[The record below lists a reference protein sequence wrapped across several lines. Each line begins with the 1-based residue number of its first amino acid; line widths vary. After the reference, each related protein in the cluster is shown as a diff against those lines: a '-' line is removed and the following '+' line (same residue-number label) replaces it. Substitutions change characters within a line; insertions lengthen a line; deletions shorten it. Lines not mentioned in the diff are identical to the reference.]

1 VRRDVPWGVTFSS
14 NVTPSRRVLNLLTL
28 GTIGGIS
35 ADLSLALLF
44 DTLDLSADLLFGY
57 LIWIFAVAL
66 FWLHPAAGALAAVT
80 GAFIAMQLG
89 FQFETLLSVM
99 LFCALSA
106 LYCSPWVRRI
116 YLVLALALSAN
127 VGLIQSDPVLAAGF
141 GLFSGAVMTLSYL
154 IGRATRKQLAS
165 RLAAERE
172 LVELRSTHEA
182 ALAGE
187 RRSIARDLHD
197 ILAHDLTVISMQTQ
211 VAAATGTP
219 ESRAAALS
227 QISQSA
233 SAALHDLRRVLLVLQ
248 RENIIGAGPGDAP
261 ELDLESGL
269 QRFTER
275 LEDLGFRVDTSIH
288 GDLSSISQSVEACLY
303 RILQE
308 CTTNVV
314 KHGARGHET
323 NDCTIE
329 LEVKEATVDL
339 SVTNRTD
346 PTQAPAL
353 KHASSGTGLISME
366 DRAATFGGT
375 IEAGSPAEGI
385 WSVQVSGIQ
394 MRLPR

>member
-1 VRRDVPWGVTFSS
+1 MRVTFS
-14 NVTPSRRVLNLLTL
+14 NDLAPSRRVLGSLTL
-28 GTIGGIS
+28 ITVAGICADIGLGMTIAAEYTS
-35 ADLSLALLF
+35 TTF
-44 DTLDLSADLLFGY
+44 QYGY
-57 LIWIFAVAL
+57 LIWILAVSL
-66 FWLHPAAGALAAVT
+66 LWLHPAAGAIAALF
-80 GAFIAMQLG
+80 GAVIGAMVDS
-89 FQFETLLSVM
+89 QFETALLVV
-99 LFCALSA
+99 LFSGLSA
-106 LYCSPWVRRI
+106 LYCSTWFRRL
-116 YLVLALALSAN
+116 YLLLAIGVAIS
-127 VGLIQSDPVLAAGF
+127 VGLAQPVPLLIVGF
-141 GLFSGAVMTLSYL
+141 GVTIAAVMCLSYFA
-154 IGRATRKQLAS
+154 GRATRRHLLS
-165 RLAAERE
+165 RLTAERE
-172 LVELRSTHEA
+172 LMQLRAVHQD

-248 RENIIGAGPGDAP
+248 RENIIGAAPGDAP

-269 QRFTER
+269 ERFTER
-275 LEDLGFRVDTSIH
+275 LEDLGFTVETSVH

-314 KHGARGHET
+314 KHGARGQGL

-339 SVTNRTD
+339 AVTNRTD
-346 PTQAPAL
+346 PRQAPAP
-353 KHASSGTGLISME
+353 KHATSGTGLISME
-366 DRAATFGGT
+366 DRAATYGGT
-375 IEAGSPAEGI
+375 IEAGSPATGI
-385 WSVQVSGIQ
+385 WSVRVSDIKL
-394 MRLPR
+394 RLR

>member
-1 VRRDVPWGVTFSS
+1 MTFSS
-14 NVTPSRRVLNLLTL
+14 EVAPSRRVLSILTIA
-28 GTIGGIS
+28 TIVGIS
-35 ADLSLALLF
+35 ADIALAL
-44 DTLDLSADLLFGY
+44 TLDPEYLSATIQYGY
-57 LIWIFAVAL
+57 LIWILAASL
-66 FWLHPAAGALAAVT
+66 IWLHPAAGSLAALI
-80 GAFIAMQLG
+80 GAAIG
-89 FQFETLLSVM
+89 VVVGSPFETVLLVAVFSG
-99 LFCALSA
+99 LTA
-106 LYCSPWVRRI
+106 LYCSRWVRRL
-116 YLVLALALSAN
+116 YLLLALGIAIN
-127 VGLIQSDPVLAAGF
+127 VGLLESVPVLAVGF
-141 GLFSGAVMTLSYL
+141 GLTAGVLMVLSYL
-154 IGRATRKQLAS
+154 TGRATRRYLAS
-165 RLAAERE
+165 RLSAERE
-172 LVELRSTHEA
+172 LVQLQSEHED

-211 VAAATGTP
+211 VATATGTS
-219 ESRAAALS
+219 ESRAAALN

-248 RENIIGAGPGDAP
+248 RENIIGSGPGDAP

-275 LEDLGFRVDTSIH
+275 LEDLGFSVDTSVH

-314 KHGARGHET
+314 KHGARGHDI
-323 NDCTIE
+323 NDCIIE
-329 LEVKEATVDL
+329 IDVKESTVDL

-346 PTQAPAL
+346 ANQAPAP
-353 KHASSGTGLISME
+353 KYATSGTGLISMT
-366 DRAATFGGT
+366 DRAATYGGT

-394 MRLPR
+394 LRLR

>member
-1 VRRDVPWGVTFSS
+1 MLSI
-14 NVTPSRRVLNLLTL
+14 LTL
-28 GTIGGIS
+28 ATLGGIA
-35 ADLSLALLF
+35 ADIGLALAF
-44 DTLDLSADLLFGY
+44 DPRYDVMTAQFGY
-57 LIWIFAVAL
+57 VIWIFAVSL
-66 FWLHPAAGALAAVT
+66 FWLHPAAGALAALVGAAIGIEVAT
-80 GAFIAMQLG
+80 GPPLESVLLA
-89 FQFETLLSVM
+89 TLFSG
-99 LFCALSA
+99 LSA
-106 LYCSPWVRRI
+106 LYCSRWARRL
-116 YLVLALALSAN
+116 YLVLSVGIAIEFGLTESAPVLIVGFSLTIAALMALSY
-127 VGLIQSDPVLAAGF
+127 F
-141 GLFSGAVMTLSYL
+141 T
-154 IGRATRKQLAS
+154 GRTVRRQLAS
-165 RLAAERE
+165 RLSAERE
-172 LVELRSTHEA
+172 LVQLQESHEE

-248 RENIIGAGPGDAP
+248 RENIIGAAPGDAP

-275 LEDLGFRVDTSIH
+275 LEDLGFTVETSVH

-314 KHGARGHET
+314 KHGSRGQGL

-339 SVTNRTD
+339 AVTNRTD
-346 PTQAPAL
+346 PAQAPAP
-353 KHASSGTGLISME
+353 KHATSGTGLISME
-366 DRAATFGGT
+366 DRAATYGGT
-375 IEAGSPAEGI
+375 IEAGSPAKGI
-385 WSVQVSGIQ
+385 WSVQVSGIKL
-394 MRLPR
+394 RLR

>member
-1 VRRDVPWGVTFSS
+1 MHLR
-14 NVTPSRRVLNLLTL
+14 
-28 GTIGGIS
+28 
-35 ADLSLALLF
+35 
-44 DTLDLSADLLFGY
+44 
-57 LIWIFAVAL
+57 AV
-66 FWLHPAAGALAAVT
+66 H
-80 GAFIAMQLG
+80 Q
-89 FQFETLLSVM
+89 
-99 LFCALSA
+99 
-106 LYCSPWVRRI
+106 
-116 YLVLALALSAN
+116 
-127 VGLIQSDPVLAAGF
+127 D
-141 GLFSGAVMTLSYL
+141 
-154 IGRATRKQLAS
+154 
-165 RLAAERE
+165 
-172 LVELRSTHEA
+172 

-233 SAALHDLRRVLLVLQ
+233 GAALHDLRRVLLVLQ
-248 RENIIGAGPGDAP
+248 RENIIGAAPGDAP

-275 LEDLGFRVDTSIH
+275 LEDLGFTVETSVH

-314 KHGARGHET
+314 KHGARGQGI
-323 NDCTIE
+323 NDCAIE

-339 SVTNRTD
+339 AVTNRTD
-346 PTQAPAL
+346 AHQAPAP
-353 KHASSGTGLISME
+353 KHATSGTGLISMK
-366 DRAATFGGT
+366 DRAATYGGT

-385 WSVQVSGIQ
+385 WSVQVSGIKL
-394 MRLPR
+394 RLR

>member
-1 VRRDVPWGVTFSS
+1 MTFSS
-14 NVTPSRRVLNLLTL
+14 DATPSRRVLNVLTL
-28 GTIGGIS
+28 ATIGGIT
-35 ADLSLALLF
+35 ADISLALLF
-44 DTLDLSADLLFGY
+44 DTLDLSGTLLFSY
-57 LIWIFAVAL
+57 LIWIFSVAL
-66 FWLHPAAGALAAVT
+66 FWLHPAAGSFTALSGAVISAQV
-80 GAFIAMQLG
+80 GLQI
-89 FQFETLLSVM
+89 ETLLLVV

-106 LYCSPWVRRI
+106 LYCARWARRV
-116 YLVLALALSAN
+116 YLLVALGLALN
-127 VGLIQSDPVLAAGF
+127 IGLIQSDPLLAAGF
-141 GLFSGAVMTLSYL
+141 ALTTGVVMALAYL
-154 IGRATRKQLAS
+154 VGRAARKQLVS
-165 RLAAERE
+165 RLSAERE
-172 LVELRSTHEA
+172 LVRLRETHEE

-248 RENIIGAGPGDAP
+248 RENIIGSGPGDAP

-269 QRFTER
+269 ARFTER
-275 LEDLGFRVDTSIH
+275 LQDLGFTVDTSVH
-288 GDLSSISQSVEACLY
+288 GDISSISQSVEACLY

-314 KHGARGHET
+314 KHGARGHDT

-339 SVTNRTD
+339 AVTNRTD
-346 PTQAPAL
+346 ANQAPAP
-353 KHASSGTGLISME
+353 KHATSGTGLISME
-366 DRAATFGGT
+366 DRAATYGGT

-394 MRLPR
+394 LRLPR

>member
-1 VRRDVPWGVTFSS
+1 MTA
-14 NVTPSRRVLNLLTL
+14 
-28 GTIGGIS
+28 IGGICADISLALIFAS
-35 ADLSLALLF
+35 ADLAT
-44 DTLDLSADLLFGY
+44 TLQFGY
-57 LIWIFAVAL
+57 LIWFLAIAL
-66 FWLHPAAGALAAVT
+66 FWLHPAAGALATLAGAVI
-80 GAFIAMQLG
+80 GVIASS
-89 FQFETLLSVM
+89 QFETLLLVI
-99 LFCALSA
+99 LFCGLTAV
-106 LYCSPWVRRI
+106 YCSRWVRHL
-116 YLVLALALSAN
+116 YLLLALCLAVN
-127 VGLIQSDPVLAAGF
+127 IGLVQTDPLLVTGFAVFAGV
-141 GLFSGAVMTLSYL
+141 VMSLSYVV
-154 IGRATRKQLAS
+154 GRATRKQLIS
-165 RLAAERE
+165 RLSAESE
-172 LVELRSTHEA
+172 LVRLRAAHEE

-219 ESRAAALS
+219 ESRAAALN

-248 RENIIGAGPGDAP
+248 RENIIGSGPGDAP

-269 QRFTER
+269 ARFTER
-275 LEDLGFRVDTSIH
+275 LQDLGFSVDTSVH
-288 GDLSSISQSVEACLY
+288 GDISSISQSVEACLY

-314 KHGARGHET
+314 KHGARGHDT

-339 SVTNRTD
+339 AVTNRTD
-346 PTQAPAL
+346 AKQPPAL

-366 DRAATFGGT
+366 DRAATYGGT
-375 IEAGSPAEGI
+375 IQAGSPAEGI

-394 MRLPR
+394 LRLPR

>member
-1 VRRDVPWGVTFSS
+1 MV
-14 NVTPSRRVLNLLTL
+14 
-28 GTIGGIS
+28 
-35 ADLSLALLF
+35 
-44 DTLDLSADLLFGY
+44 
-57 LIWIFAVAL
+57 
-66 FWLHPAAGALAAVT
+66 
-80 GAFIAMQLG
+80 
-89 FQFETLLSVM
+89 
-99 LFCALSA
+99 
-106 LYCSPWVRRI
+106 
-116 YLVLALALSAN
+116 
-127 VGLIQSDPVLAAGF
+127 
-141 GLFSGAVMTLSYL
+141 LSYL
-154 IGRATRKQLAS
+154 AGRATRRHLAS
-165 RLAAERE
+165 RLSAERE
-172 LVELRSTHEA
+172 LVQLRAAHQEA
-182 ALAGE
+182 LSGE

-248 RENIIGAGPGDAP
+248 RENIIGSGPGDAP

-275 LEDLGFRVDTSIH
+275 LKDLGFTVDTSVH
-288 GDLSSISQSVEACLY
+288 GDLSSIPQSVEACLY

-314 KHGARGHET
+314 KHGARGHAI

-339 SVTNRTD
+339 TVTNRTD
-346 PTQAPAL
+346 ANQAPAP
-353 KHASSGTGLISME
+353 KHATSGTGLISME
-366 DRAATFGGT
+366 DRAATYGGT

-385 WSVQVSGIQ
+385 WSVQVSDIEL
-394 MRLPR
+394 RLR

>member
-1 VRRDVPWGVTFSS
+1 MTFSS
-14 NVTPSRRVLNLLTL
+14 DVAPSRRVLTILTL
-28 GTIGGIS
+28 ATIGGIS
-35 ADLSLALLF
+35 ADIGLALIL
-44 DTLDLSADLLFGY
+44 DATYLSETLQFGY
-57 LIWIFAVAL
+57 LIWILAVAL
-66 FWLHPAAGALAAVT
+66 FWLHPAAGALAALT
-80 GAFIAMQLG
+80 GGVLG
-89 FQFETLLSVM
+89 VLASSQFETMLLVI
-99 LFCALSA
+99 LFCGLSA
-106 LYCSPWVRRI
+106 MYCSRWVRRL
-116 YLVLALALSAN
+116 YALLALCLAVNA
-127 VGLIQSDPVLAAGF
+127 GLVQSDALLAAGF
-141 GLFSGAVMTLSYL
+141 GITIGALMLLCYFA
-154 IGRATRKQLAS
+154 GHATRKQLVS
-165 RLAAERE
+165 RMSADQE
-172 LVELRSTHEA
+172 LVELRAAHED

-248 RENIIGAGPGDAP
+248 RENIIGSGPGDAP

-269 QRFTER
+269 ARFTER
-275 LEDLGFRVDTSIH
+275 LQDLGFTVDTSVH
-288 GDLSSISQSVEACLY
+288 GDISSISQSVEACLY

-314 KHGARGHET
+314 KHGARGHDT

-339 SVTNRTD
+339 AVTNRTD
-346 PTQAPAL
+346 ANQAPAP
-353 KHASSGTGLISME
+353 KHATSGTGLISME
-366 DRAATFGGT
+366 DRAATYGGT

-394 MRLPR
+394 LRLPR

>member
-1 VRRDVPWGVTFSS
+1 MTFSS
-14 NVTPSRRVLNLLTL
+14 EVAPSRRVLSILTL
-28 GTIGGIS
+28 ATIGGIA
-35 ADLSLALLF
+35 ADISLAF
-44 DTLDLSADLLFGY
+44 ILDSTYLSATIQYGY
-57 LIWIFAVAL
+57 LIWILAVAL
-66 FWLHPAAGALAAVT
+66 FWLHPAAGALAALVGAAIGVVT
-80 GAFIAMQLG
+80 DSP
-89 FQFETLLSVM
+89 FETLLLVS
-99 LFCALSA
+99 LFSGLTA
-106 LYCSPWVRRI
+106 LYCSRWLRRL
-116 YLVLALALSAN
+116 YLVLALLLAVN
-127 VGLIQSDPVLAAGF
+127 VGLGEEDPLLAAGF
-141 GLFSGAVMTLSYL
+141 GITTAALMGLSYFT
-154 IGRATRKQLAS
+154 GRVTRKQLTS
-165 RLAAERE
+165 RLSAERE
-172 LVELRSTHEA
+172 LVHLRESHEE

-248 RENIIGAGPGDAP
+248 RENIIGAAPGDAP

-275 LEDLGFRVDTSIH
+275 LEDLGFTVETSVH

-314 KHGARGHET
+314 KHGSRGQGL

-339 SVTNRTD
+339 AVTNRTD
-346 PTQAPAL
+346 PAQAPAP
-353 KHASSGTGLISME
+353 KHATSGTGLISME
-366 DRAATFGGT
+366 DRAATYGGT
-375 IEAGSPAEGI
+375 IEAGSPAKGI
-385 WSVQVSGIQ
+385 WSVQVSGIKL
-394 MRLPR
+394 RLR

>member
-1 VRRDVPWGVTFSS
+1 M
-14 NVTPSRRVLNLLTL
+14 TPGPLVQTVQ
-28 GTIGGIS
+28 
-35 ADLSLALLF
+35 
-44 DTLDLSADLLFGY
+44 FGY
-57 LIWIFAVAL
+57 LVWILTVAM
-66 FWLHPAAGALAAVT
+66 FWLHPAAGALAALG
-80 GAFIAMQLG
+80 GAVAGMLASSP
-89 FQFETLLSVM
+89 FETLPLLI
-99 LFCALSA
+99 LFSGFSA
-106 LYCSPWVRRI
+106 LYCSSWVRRV
-116 YLVLALALSAN
+116 YLLATLCFSAILGA
-127 VGLIQSDPVLAAGF
+127 VQSDPVLAAGY
-141 GLFSGAVMTLSYL
+141 GLSAAMLMTVSYL
-154 IGRATRKQLAS
+154 IGRATRRQLAS
-165 RLAAERE
+165 RLSTERE
-172 LVELRSTHEA
+172 LVRLQATHEE

-248 RENIIGAGPGDAP
+248 RENIIGAAPGDAP

-275 LEDLGFRVDTSIH
+275 LEDLGFTVETSVH

-314 KHGARGHET
+314 KHGARGQGL

-339 SVTNRTD
+339 AVTNRTD
-346 PTQAPAL
+346 PAQTPAP
-353 KHASSGTGLISME
+353 KHATSGTGLISME
-366 DRAATFGGT
+366 DRAATYGGT
-375 IEAGSPAEGI
+375 IEAGSPAKGI
-385 WSVQVSGIQ
+385 WSVQVSGIKL
-394 MRLPR
+394 RLR

>member
-1 VRRDVPWGVTFSS
+1 MTFSS
-14 NVTPSRRVLNLLTL
+14 EVVPSRRVLNTLTL
-28 GTIGGIS
+28 TAIGGICADISLALIFAS
-35 ADLSLALLF
+35 ADLAT
-44 DTLDLSADLLFGY
+44 TLQFGY
-57 LIWIFAVAL
+57 LIWFLAIAL
-66 FWLHPAAGALAAVT
+66 FWLHPAAGALATLAGAVI
-80 GAFIAMQLG
+80 GVIASS
-89 FQFETLLSVM
+89 QFETLLLVI
-99 LFCALSA
+99 LFCGLTAV
-106 LYCSPWVRRI
+106 YCSRWVRHL
-116 YLVLALALSAN
+116 YLLLALCLAVN
-127 VGLIQSDPVLAAGF
+127 IGLVQTDPLLVTGFAVFAGV
-141 GLFSGAVMTLSYL
+141 VMSLSYVV
-154 IGRATRKQLAS
+154 GRATRKQLIS
-165 RLAAERE
+165 RLSAESE
-172 LVELRSTHEA
+172 LVRLRAAHEE

-219 ESRAAALS
+219 ESRAAALN

-248 RENIIGAGPGDAP
+248 RENIIGSGPGDAP

-269 QRFTER
+269 ARFTER
-275 LEDLGFRVDTSIH
+275 LQDLGFSVDTSVH
-288 GDLSSISQSVEACLY
+288 GDISSISQSVEACLY

-314 KHGARGHET
+314 KHGARGHDT

-339 SVTNRTD
+339 AVTNRTD
-346 PTQAPAL
+346 AKQPPAL

-366 DRAATFGGT
+366 DRAATYGGT
-375 IEAGSPAEGI
+375 IQAGSPAEGI

-394 MRLPR
+394 LRLPR

>member
-1 VRRDVPWGVTFSS
+1 M
-14 NVTPSRRVLNLLTL
+14 LNLLTL
-28 GTIGGIS
+28 GTIGGICADVLLATVLETLEFS
-35 ADLSLALLF
+35 A
-44 DTLDLSADLLFGY
+44 TLLFGY
-57 LIWIFAVAL
+57 LVWILAVAL
-66 FWLHPAAGALAAVT
+66 FWLHPAAGALAALT
-80 GAFIAMQLG
+80 GGVLG
-89 FQFETLLSVM
+89 ALLESQFETLLLVV
-99 LFCALSA
+99 LFSGLTAV
-106 LYCSPWVRRI
+106 YCSRLIRLL
-116 YLVLALALSAN
+116 YLVLALGLAAN
-127 VGLIQSDPVLAAGF
+127 VGLAQSDPLLVAGF
-141 GLFSGAVMTLSYL
+141 ALVPAIVMALSFFIGL
-154 IGRATRKQLAS
+154 ATRKQLVS
-165 RLAAERE
+165 RMSSERE
-172 LVELRSTHEA
+172 LVQLRATHEE

-248 RENIIGAGPGDAP
+248 RENIIGSGPGDAP

-269 QRFTER
+269 ERFTER
-275 LEDLGFRVDTSIH
+275 LKDLGFTVETSVH

-308 CTTNVV
+308 CTTNIV
-314 KHGARGHET
+314 KHGARGHAT

-339 SVTNRTD
+339 AVTNRTD
-346 PTQAPAL
+346 SLQAPAP

-394 MRLPR
+394 LRLPR